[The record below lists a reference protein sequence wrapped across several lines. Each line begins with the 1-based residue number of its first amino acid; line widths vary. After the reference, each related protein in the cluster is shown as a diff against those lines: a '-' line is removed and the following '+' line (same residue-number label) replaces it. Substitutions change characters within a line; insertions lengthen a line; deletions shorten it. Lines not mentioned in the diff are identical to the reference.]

1 MPWLFKVDWASLFT
15 PELSIAE
22 LLVRGVGM
30 YAIVF
35 VLLRLVLRRQ
45 VGGIGTSDILVL
57 VLISEVAGQGFL
69 PDSRSIVDAGIVIFV
84 ILSHR

>member
-1 MPWLFKVDWASLFT
+1 MPWLFNVDWASLFT

-22 LLVRGVGM
+22 LLVRGVVM

-69 PDSRSIVDAGIVIFV
+69 QYSQGRVAHV
-84 ILSHR
+84 R